1 MPLSVVIFAAIL
13 WVLGGITLWRIGV
26 AQSRRDLSARDSS
39 LMPYWYGTHESSAP
53 MMRADVLAYGLD
65 YVIDSETR
73 LSVLR
78 ASSDARAHTL
88 GLE

>member
-1 MPLSVVIFAAIL
+1 MPLSVVIFALIY
-13 WVLGGITLWRIGV
+13 GGAMAVTLWRIGV

-65 YVIDSETR
+65 YVIGSETR

-78 ASSDARAHTL
+78 ASSSARAHTL